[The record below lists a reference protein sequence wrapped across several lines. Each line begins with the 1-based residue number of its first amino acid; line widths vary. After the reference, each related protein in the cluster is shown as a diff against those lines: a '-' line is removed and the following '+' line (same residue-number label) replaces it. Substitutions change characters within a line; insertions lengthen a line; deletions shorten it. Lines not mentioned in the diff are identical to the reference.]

1 MTTQLPYPQQ
11 PPTPAYPTTPPWA
24 TPPAEAPVEPA
35 PHEHDGVS
43 PWDAPYTEHGGLLVP
58 YPEEMRNA
66 SRAEPPPWWPVIAWT
81 FFFGVLGVVSAARRA
96 AQARRG
102 RNSPAPYWV
111 AWVATMAVSAV
122 AGAVIV
128 AAGVPAYLA
137 YREDQAT
144 RAVQQQIMTDGRLES
159 SAHVT
164 ATAAKCV
171 PAGVRDAAGIRRY
184 DCVVTLS
191 DGRSG
196 SMAVTAARDGVWT
209 AVS

>member
-1 MTTQLPYPQQ
+1 
-11 PPTPAYPTTPPWA
+11 
-24 TPPAEAPVEPA
+24 
-35 PHEHDGVS
+35 
-43 PWDAPYTEHGGLLVP
+43 
-58 YPEEMRNA
+58 
-66 SRAEPPPWWPVIAWT
+66 
-81 FFFGVLGVVSAARRA
+81 
-96 AQARRG
+96 
-102 RNSPAPYWV
+102 
-111 AWVATMAVSAV
+111 MAVSAV

-209 AVS
+209 AVG